1 MIRGG
6 SRRPRVTLLIAVLAA
21 ASAVLGGQAHA
32 DADGGTA
39 APPAPSAVEPVSSP
53 DAEEP
58 SAEPA
63 EVEGFVLPASTE
75 LAPPL
80 SLMGYVDF
88 GFADAG
94 GDGTSFAPGDNRVPA
109 DYGVDTFA
117 TAVNSRGDAASIDAG
132 GRVTNGFLPR
142 SVNIGGRPSFLLNV
156 VNQDLRYQAPHVPVM
171 AFVRL
176 QILPRWG
183 GDGAGNVTPLF
194 VEQAF
199 GRVTLVE
206 GRELFVAGGKFDSV
220 FGIEYLENSS
230 VFRTG
235 ITPSLFARYTTG
247 TALGVKAFYRQQI
260 PALWSAVSLNIAGTN
275 GTNFVEA
282 LQPTDASLT
291 GVPVVS
297 ARFGYELNLP
307 GVQIKLGASGLRGP
321 RNDQFDRAALITMFG
336 FDARLLVAGLSLS
349 GEYVHVDEEEGAGG
363 KQTGAGGY
371 PIASEFYAKGFWA
384 QAAYALKLGGP
395 LRAITP
401 YARYERRNAWFEG
414 FRPITVARV
423 TAGLRL
429 ELWGA
434 LILKGEF
441 LFNQE
446 LTGAPTVENNV
457 LTTSVV
463 YAW

>member
-1 MIRGG
+1 M
-6 SRRPRVTLLIAVLAA
+6 SRSRSRYSRVTLVLAA
-21 ASAVLGGQAHA
+21 LAVSRASMSGEARAQAADVAAVP
-32 DADGGTA
+32 
-39 APPAPSAVEPVSSP
+39 PPADPEPVDP
-53 DAEEP
+53 ETPEEAETQ
-58 SAEPA
+58 
-63 EVEGFVLPASTE
+63 GFVLPSGTE
-75 LAPPL
+75 VVPPL
-80 SLMGYVDF
+80 TLMGYVDF

-94 GDGTSFAPGDNRVPA
+94 GNGTSYPPGDNRVPA

-117 TAVNSRGDAASIDAG
+117 PAVNSRGDAASIDSE

-183 GDGAGNVTPLF
+183 GEGVGNVTPLY

-199 GRVTLVE
+199 GRVTLIE
-206 GRELFVAGGKFDSV
+206 GRELFIAGGKFDSV
-220 FGIEYLENSS
+220 FGVEYLENSS
-230 VFRTG
+230 VYRTG

-247 TALGVKAFYRQQI
+247 TALGTKAFYRQQI
-260 PALWSAVSLNIAGTN
+260 APLWSALSLNVAATN
-275 GTNFVEA
+275 GSNFVEA

-291 GVPVVS
+291 GVPLVS

-307 GVQIKLGASGLRGP
+307 RVQIKLGASGLRGP
-321 RNDQFDRAALITMFG
+321 RNDQFDRSALLEMFG
-336 FDARLLVAGLSLS
+336 FDARLYVAGLSLS
-349 GEYVHVDEEEGAGG
+349 GEYIHVDEQEGAGS

-384 QAAYALKLGGP
+384 QASYALTLARAA

-401 YARYERRNAWFEG
+401 YVRYERRQAAFEG

-423 TAGLRL
+423 TAGMRID
-429 ELWGA
+429 LWGA

-446 LTGAPTVENNV
+446 VEGAPTVENNV

-463 YAW
+463 YSW